1 MEDYIIKRKQELKDK
16 LKEYETFEENIFSRK
31 LIERATIQLK
41 ELELIPLTK

>member
-16 LKEYETFEENIFSRK
+16 LKKYSTLEENMFTRK
-31 LIERATIQLK
+31 LTERATIQLK

>member
-16 LKEYETFEENIFSRK
+16 LKEYATLEENIFTKK
-31 LIERATIQLK
+31 LTERANIQLK